1 MNNEI
6 KIKYLIYGVLFGLM
20 FPIMAAVFELI
31 RLDLEFSFLT
41 IGFIHSNNPL
51 LYIIDS
57 APIWLGLFALLGG
70 ISKAK
75 SVELLLSIKNLT
87 NTLQENST
95 DLKQNSLSE
104 FQNLNNHANNLSNT
118 LENASEQMFEVDKL
132 INEMSNQATTLKL
145 DADSIIS
152 NTQKLVRLNNELKF
166 ANDSLS
172 VIITNFI
179 SKVKEM
185 ENYLNRVASL
195 GVEINT
201 LSINSS
207 IEAYK
212 MGIKGSSFSVI
223 ALNIKNISE
232 QLSKINLIISGINKQ
247 VEKDINDISHK
258 INDKNNILEE
268 NGEASNFIDERINSY
283 QFQLSQL
290 ISNVEI
296 LGSANYKQ
304 KQNFM
309 IVNSSFKD
317 VLDTKESMM
326 NSMESLLKKEFIM
339 VKQLTLNN

>member
-1 MNNEI
+1 MSNEI
-6 KIKYLIYGVLFGLM
+6 KFKYSTYGVLFGLM
-20 FPIMAAVFELI
+20 FPIMAVVFEFI
-31 RLDLEFSFLT
+31 RLDLEFTFSN

-75 SVELLLSIKNLT
+75 SVILLHSLKSLTSILQKNSKQLND
-87 NTLQENST
+87 NTI
-95 DLKQNSLSE
+95 SE
-104 FQNLNNHANNLSNT
+104 FNNLNQQAGYLSST
-118 LENASEQMFEVDKL
+118 LDSTSIQMQEVDDI
-132 INEMSNQATTLKL
+132 INEMSNQAITLKK

-152 NTQKLVRLNNELKF
+152 NTQKLIRLNSELKG

-172 VIITNFI
+172 MIITNFI
-179 SKVKEM
+179 TKVKEM
-185 ENYLNRVASL
+185 ENYLNRVATL

-223 ALNIKNISE
+223 ALNIKNISD
-232 QLSKINLIISGINKQ
+232 QLSKINQTISGINKQ
-247 VEKDINDISHK
+247 VEDDIRNISHK
-258 INDKNNILEE
+258 IDDKNNILEE
-268 NGEASNFIDERINSY
+268 NGQASNFIDERINSY

-290 ISNVEI
+290 ISNVEV

-304 KQNFM
+304 KQNLS
-309 IVNSSFKD
+309 IVNSTFKD
-317 VLDTKESMM
+317 VLDTKENMI
-326 NSMESLLKKEFIM
+326 NSMEELLEKEFSMI
-339 VKQLTLNN
+339 KRLSQ